1 MDEHEKLFE
10 DQLDEMLKQME
21 QDKSVPK
28 KIERKKGKRW
38 LAVLLAIVLL
48 LSLTVPVVL
57 IASPGVY
64 FNYLLDQLG
73 RYDPSNDATLPQDKV
88 DDILGS
94 NPDLRPVDPNE
105 DLPGIDDLPKPPG
118 SDTIEKEKSVVN
130 ILLVGQDSNDTA
142 VRTRSDTMILVTLH
156 TKSKQVT
163 LTSFMRD
170 AYVQI
175 PGYSPNKLNHAF
187 EFGGLKLLNET
198 LKVNFGVE
206 VDGNVLVDFDSFKQ
220 IIDLLGGVDIKLT
233 KTEAIYLV
241 NGCRHDVHEG
251 WNRLDGAAALDYA
264 RLREI
269 DSDYQRT
276 NRQRTVMLSIFDRYK
291 SLPVDQM
298 LDLLDEIL
306 PLIVTDMEKGQ
317 IVEYV
322 LKCAPMLAVADYG
335 TQQIPANGTF
345 KQGFVQVREGLKN
358 WFQYNIDFSE
368 NRKILQDII
377 NGNR

>member
-1 MDEHEKLFE
+1 MDQQENWDNEQPKKMPEKLV
-10 DQLDEMLKQME
+10 
-21 QDKSVPK
+21 SK
-28 KIERKKGKRW
+28 KPAKKTNIRR
-38 LAVLLAIVLL
+38 ALL
-48 LSLTVPVVL
+48 LTAGLLLMSISVALLVFSG
-57 IASPGVY
+57 IYINNS
-64 FNYLLDQLG
+64 LDQLG
-73 RYDPSNDATLPQDKV
+73 KYDPSNDETITQDQAE
-88 DDILGS
+88 DILGS
-94 NPDLRPVDPNE
+94 NPDLVPVDPDE
-105 DLPGIDDLPKPPG
+105 DLPDIDDLPEPPG
-118 SDTIEKEKSVVN
+118 GGLVENKNDVVS
-130 ILLVGQDSNDTA
+130 ILLIGQDNHNSV
-142 VRTRSDTMILVTLH
+142 VRTRSDTMMLVIVNTR
-156 TKSKQVT
+156 TKQVT

-198 LKVNFGVE
+198 LNVNFGVE
-206 VDGNVLVDFDSFKQ
+206 VDGNVLVDFTSFKQ

-233 KTEAIYLV
+233 KAEANHLISD
-241 NGCRHDVHEG
+241 GGHDVHEG
-251 WNRLDGAAALDYA
+251 WNRLAGAAALDYA
-264 RLREI
+264 RIRQI
-269 DSDYQRT
+269 DNDYQRT
-276 NRQRTVMLSIFDRYK
+276 SRQRTVVLSIIDRYK

-298 LDLLDEIL
+298 LGLMDEIL

-322 LKCAPMLAVADYG
+322 LKCAPMLATADYA